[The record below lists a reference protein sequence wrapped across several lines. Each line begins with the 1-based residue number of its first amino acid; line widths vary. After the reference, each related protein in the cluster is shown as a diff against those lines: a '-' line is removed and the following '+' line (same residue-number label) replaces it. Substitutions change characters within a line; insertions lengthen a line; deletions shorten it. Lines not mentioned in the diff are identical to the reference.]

1 LNFVLKFTKSDTE
14 ATLAVVEAVIG
25 PGRLVPPH
33 RHGREDEY
41 VFVIEGTVGVRV
53 GAAEFTAPQG
63 SYVAMP
69 RDIPHALWNANADPA
84 RVQVTI
90 VPGGFEQYFV
100 ELEAI
105 LKDPVLNGTEGAREE
120 LAARYDQ
127 PLVKEWI
134 PELKAKY
141 QLLLPGELP

>member
-1 LNFVLKFTKSDTE
+1 VLKFTKADTE

-25 PGRLVPPH
+25 PGRLIPPH

-53 GAAEFTAPQG
+53 GATETSASQG
-63 SYVAMP
+63 TYVAMP
-69 RDIPHALWNANADPA
+69 REVPHALWNADADPA
-84 RVQVTI
+84 RIQVTI
-90 VPGGFEQYFV
+90 VPGGFERYFE

-105 LKDPVLNGTEGAREE
+105 LKDPLLGNIDDAREK
-120 LAARYDQ
+120 LAAKYDQ

-141 QLLLPGELP
+141 NLLLPGELP